1 MASAINFFSS
11 SETLQENSESGAI
24 SDPRYQLFFITAYCL
39 ILLSSIKSFTGA
51 SLAVGKQSVLVQ
63 NDMNEENAKFRKV
76 YLVTGSHSE
85 LASEEVNL
93 DTVDDFDPHLVM

>member
-1 MASAINFFSS
+1 MPWEGNLCWYI
-11 SETLQENSESGAI
+11 
-24 SDPRYQLFFITAYCL
+24 
-39 ILLSSIKSFTGA
+39 
-51 SLAVGKQSVLVQ
+51 
-63 NDMNEENAKFRKV
+63 DMNEENAKFRKV